1 MVKEK
6 KIKISRKL
14 ALCIIALIIGITLF
28 CIYPTDN
35 FKTLLDYILVVF
47 GTYALGNVGSHI
59 ADAIKK

>member
-1 MVKEK
+1 MKKIK

-28 CIYPTDN
+28 CIYPAGN
-35 FKTLLDYILVVF
+35 FKTLLDYILVIF
-47 GTYALGNVGSHI
+47 ATYAVGNVGSHI